1 MARFFIDR
9 PIFAWVLAIFIMLA
23 GLFSATKLPIEQ
35 YPSVS
40 APTVNISFVY
50 TGASAQTIQDSV
62 ISIIEEQMNG
72 VEGLD
77 YMVSQAYSSGAGSIA
92 LTFKSGTNEDLA
104 QVDVQ
109 NKLSQVE
116 ARLPQSVR
124 NTGITVETSGS
135 SFLLFTMLFAEEG
148 SNKDIKEISD
158 YAVRTVKP
166 DLQRTEGVGSVQV
179 FGSEQAM
186 RVWVD
191 PQKLKNYGLSFAD
204 VSAAIASQNV
214 QISAGSLGA
223 LPAVEG
229 QQFTAAINVFGQLE
243 DVDAFENI
251 VVKYEGSGAAV
262 RIKDVATVEIGNQSY
277 STVARLNGRPAV
289 GIGVQLT
296 SSGNAVAVAQEIRQK
311 METMAQ
317 YFPEGIAWDI
327 PYDTSLFI
335 NLSLKKV
342 FYTLLEA
349 VGLVFVVMYLF
360 LQNIR
365 YTIIPTVVVPISL
378 LGAVALM
385 YPLGLS
391 INVLTMFAMV
401 LVIGIVVDDAIVVV
415 ENVERLMVEEGLTP
429 YQAAHKGM
437 TQITGAVIGI
447 TLVLVSVFIPMAFLT
462 GAQGAIYRQF
472 SLVMAASI
480 GFSAFMALSLTPALC
495 ATLLKPARE
504 DHHEKKGFFGWFNR
518 VFKKIT
524 RAYQVSVGKMIRLSY
539 FMMLVFVGLTAGALF
554 LFRMIPTS
562 FLPTEDQGNVL
573 ATYQLPSGATQ
584 ERARAMLEK
593 AESMIRSEPAVKN
606 MVSVLGFSFSGQGQN
621 MALSFMTLKDWSE
634 RTGEGQDA
642 MSLSGKFNGMFQ
654 QINEAF
660 IFALT
665 PPAIPSLGVSS
676 GFSMYLQDRNNQGH
690 AALLAARNQMLGM
703 AVQSEVLT
711 GVRPSGLADAPQL
724 RIDID
729 RDAAF
734 AQGVP
739 LSAIASTLGNALGS
753 NYVNDFPNQGRMQRV
768 YVMAQAK
775 SRMQPED
782 ILALTVP
789 SSTGKLVPLSSVA
802 SLHWITAAEQMTR
815 YNGFSAMAIEG
826 GAAPGKSTGE
836 AMAEVLALAQKL
848 PPGFAVEWTGQ
859 SLEEVR
865 AGNSELFIYAFSALA
880 VFLCLAALYESWSV
894 PFAVLLVIPLGIL
907 GVAVGNY
914 FRGYE
919 NDIYFKIG
927 MITVMGLSAKNAILI
942 IEFAK
947 DLQLQGMTK
956 VRAAMSAA
964 ALRFR
969 PIIMTSF
976 AFIAGVVPLYFA
988 SGASSASQRAIG
1000 TSVLWGMLIGTVL
1013 AVFLVPIYYVVVRK
1027 VFGGGHDMKDK
1038 YAKAALDVNKGQTA

>member
-166 DLQRTEGVGSVQV
+166 DLQRTEDVGSVQV

-335 NLSLKKV
+335 NLS
-342 FYTLLEA
+342 
-349 VGLVFVVMYLF
+349 
-360 LQNIR
+360 
-365 YTIIPTVVVPISL
+365 
-378 LGAVALM
+378 
-385 YPLGLS
+385 
-391 INVLTMFAMV
+391 
-401 LVIGIVVDDAIVVV
+401 
-415 ENVERLMVEEGLTP
+415 
-429 YQAAHKGM
+429 
-437 TQITGAVIGI
+437 
-447 TLVLVSVFIPMAFLT
+447 
-462 GAQGAIYRQF
+462 
-472 SLVMAASI
+472 
-480 GFSAFMALSLTPALC
+480 
-495 ATLLKPARE
+495 
-504 DHHEKKGFFGWFNR
+504 
-518 VFKKIT
+518 
-524 RAYQVSVGKMIRLSY
+524 
-539 FMMLVFVGLTAGALF
+539 
-554 LFRMIPTS
+554 
-562 FLPTEDQGNVL
+562 
-573 ATYQLPSGATQ
+573 
-584 ERARAMLEK
+584 
-593 AESMIRSEPAVKN
+593 
-606 MVSVLGFSFSGQGQN
+606 
-621 MALSFMTLKDWSE
+621 
-634 RTGEGQDA
+634 
-642 MSLSGKFNGMFQ
+642 
-654 QINEAF
+654 
-660 IFALT
+660 
-665 PPAIPSLGVSS
+665 
-676 GFSMYLQDRNNQGH
+676 
-690 AALLAARNQMLGM
+690 
-703 AVQSEVLT
+703 
-711 GVRPSGLADAPQL
+711 
-724 RIDID
+724 
-729 RDAAF
+729 
-734 AQGVP
+734 
-739 LSAIASTLGNALGS
+739 
-753 NYVNDFPNQGRMQRV
+753 
-768 YVMAQAK
+768 
-775 SRMQPED
+775 
-782 ILALTVP
+782 
-789 SSTGKLVPLSSVA
+789 
-802 SLHWITAAEQMTR
+802 
-815 YNGFSAMAIEG
+815 
-826 GAAPGKSTGE
+826 
-836 AMAEVLALAQKL
+836 
-848 PPGFAVEWTGQ
+848 
-859 SLEEVR
+859 
-865 AGNSELFIYAFSALA
+865 
-880 VFLCLAALYESWSV
+880 
-894 PFAVLLVIPLGIL
+894 
-907 GVAVGNY
+907 
-914 FRGYE
+914 
-919 NDIYFKIG
+919 
-927 MITVMGLSAKNAILI
+927 
-942 IEFAK
+942 
-947 DLQLQGMTK
+947 
-956 VRAAMSAA
+956 
-964 ALRFR
+964 
-969 PIIMTSF
+969 
-976 AFIAGVVPLYFA
+976 
-988 SGASSASQRAIG
+988 
-1000 TSVLWGMLIGTVL
+1000 
-1013 AVFLVPIYYVVVRK
+1013 
-1027 VFGGGHDMKDK
+1027 
-1038 YAKAALDVNKGQTA
+1038 